1 MSKIKN
7 IGIFTSIRS
16 EYGLLSPLI
25 RLIDKDSDFN
35 LKLLV
40 GGAHLSSEFGETI
53 NQIKIDGFNIDST
66 FDFLDRKDSRDF
78 STRSIGKLQIQ
89 IGEYFS
95 ENSIDLLIVLG
106 DRYELIPV
114 VTAALLNQIPIA
126 HISGGETTEG
136 AIDNQIRHAITKMSH
151 LHFPATEVY
160 GKNIKRMGEES
171 WRICVSGEPGLDEV
185 LKLDYISKTDLFS
198 DLGLDYDKQTI
209 CCTFHPQTIDNKI
222 TIEFVKEC
230 LLSIV
235 KKTNFQILI
244 TAANFDNGGKEINL
258 MLEELSSENNS
269 IIYVKSLGQKRYY
282 SLLKYAD
289 LMLGNSSSGLV
300 EAQSFNLPVIN
311 VGNRQQGRLTN
322 PNVIQCKIEIEDVLE
337 SLEKALSKNFKVEFL
352 NKPNIY
358 GNGDACVKIIKFIKS
373 QNLSKLFF
381 KKDVFE

>member
-1 MSKIKN
+1 MSKIKD

-25 RLIDKDSDFN
+25 RLINKDFDFN

-40 GGAHLSSEFGETI
+40 GGAHLLPEFGETI
-53 NQIKIDGFNIDST
+53 YQIKLDGFDIAKT
-66 FDFLDRKDSRDF
+66 FDFLDRTDSKDF
-78 STRSIGKLQIQ
+78 STKSIGKLQIQ
-89 IGEYFS
+89 IGEYLS
-95 ENSIDLLIVLG
+95 KNSFDLLIVLG

-114 VTAALLNQIPIA
+114 VTSALLYQIPIA

-136 AIDNQIRHAITKMSH
+136 AIDNQIRHAVTKMAH

-160 GKNIKRMGEES
+160 RKNIEKMGEES

-185 LKLDYISKTDLFS
+185 LNMEYISKSDLFL
-198 DLGLDYDKQTI
+198 DLGLDMIKKTI

-222 TIEFVKEC
+222 TADFVKNC

-235 KKTNFQILI
+235 KEFNFQILV

-258 MLEELSSENNS
+258 MLEELSSEFNT
-269 IIYVKSLGQKRYY
+269 IKYVKSLGQKRYY
-282 SLLKYAD
+282 SLLKYSA

-300 EAQSFNLPVIN
+300 EAQSFNLPVVN
-311 VGNRQQGRLTN
+311 VGDRQQGRLTN
-322 PNVIQCKIEIEDVLE
+322 PNVVQSKIEINDVLNSINE
-337 SLEKALSKNFKVEFL
+337 ALSINFKMKFI

-358 GNGDACVKIIKFIKS
+358 GNGFACEKIINFIKS
-373 QNLSKLFF
+373 KDSSKLFF